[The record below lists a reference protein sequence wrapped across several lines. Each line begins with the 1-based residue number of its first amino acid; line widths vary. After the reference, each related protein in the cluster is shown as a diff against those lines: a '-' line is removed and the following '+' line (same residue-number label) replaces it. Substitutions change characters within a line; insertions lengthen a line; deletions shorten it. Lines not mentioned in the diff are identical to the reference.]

1 MKFLVTVLSTLCFWK
16 YPCHAFV
23 APMVPIRGRQGLSSM
38 SEHHKPEDE
47 DDEQQIGQQ
56 PISPSDTETKDL
68 NELLDTQFFDP
79 SQVKDDSPLK
89 GFANLVE
96 EDYHSAEALF
106 ASLFITV
113 MVILTQ
119 EVLRMQLY
127 GDQYVP
133 FAKGGTGG
141 GGFLF

>member
-1 MKFLVTVLSTLCFWK
+1 MAQDKHNDIKGSAKSTQ
-16 YPCHAFV
+16 HD
-23 APMVPIRGRQGLSSM
+23 
-38 SEHHKPEDE
+38 ENE
-47 DDEQQIGQQ
+47 DDEETRQQSK
-56 PISPSDTETKDL
+56 SPTDNEAKDL

-79 SQVKDDSPLK
+79 SQVTDDSPLK

-96 EDYHSAEALF
+96 EDYPTAEALF
-106 ASLFITV
+106 ASFFITV

-127 GDQYVP
+127 GEQYVP
-133 FAKGGTGG
+133 FTKGGNGG